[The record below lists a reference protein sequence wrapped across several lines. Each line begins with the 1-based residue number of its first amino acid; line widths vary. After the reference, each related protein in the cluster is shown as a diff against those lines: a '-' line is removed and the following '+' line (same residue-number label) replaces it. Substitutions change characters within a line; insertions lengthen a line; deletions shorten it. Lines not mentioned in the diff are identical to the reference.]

1 MTVPIDEAPL
11 AGATGP
17 LRVFHFDIPTAGNFG
32 DLVLFEAVRQ
42 VFNSYIPP
50 ERARPRLADSDDPAG
65 PRPGSG
71 AGFSVFQT
79 RNLRRRV
86 DAAIV
91 DRINQTADLV
101 VIGGGGLFQRD
112 AVADSAS
119 GWQWNIPRDVLE
131 RFEVPLV
138 VFAAGNNQFP
148 GQGDFVPPFRE
159 HLAATARESILFGLR
174 SAGSLASIATYL
186 PGPLAKALCFQP
198 CPTAFASSLYPD
210 LAARPRDTGRRI
222 AVQCSIDGLQRAA
235 GFDADRIYAA
245 EISVLRRLARE
256 GWEIDSVPHHPLDL
270 EFATVLGAEGF
281 LTRARPLRGDP
292 SAATAGLAE
301 FAETPIVLA
310 TRGHAQVIP
319 FGMGAIPIALDV
331 HAKVRWFAA
340 DIDHPELVIDPQADT
355 FAEDLYRL
363 INTSW
368 ERQEEL
374 RADFAR
380 RRRTFGEITE
390 ANLAATYA
398 RLRHAPPTTD
408 DDDPRP
414 TKTRGVIGGRPA
426 STGLSVVANAYSSRE
441 RRLGRESLTNAIA
454 ADDAEEL
461 ADVQLDRARAALA
474 AHLRRAKEGRCSDTE
489 FLAALRRRARTAK
502 REGRRFE
509 AVTLAIAILAVAG
522 QAARRR
528 RRAQLRRVTSS

>member
-42 VFNSYIPP
+42 VFNSYVPP
-50 ERARPRLADSDDPAG
+50 ERARSRLPGSDDPAG

-79 RNLRRRV
+79 RNLRRKV

-101 VIGGGGLFQRD
+101 IVGGGGLFQRD

-119 GWQWNIPRDVLE
+119 GWQWNIPLDVLE

-138 VFAAGNNQFP
+138 VFAVGNNRFP
-148 GQGDFVPPFRE
+148 GQADFVPPFRE
-159 HLAATARESILFGLR
+159 HLAATARGSILFGLR
-174 SAGSLASIATYL
+174 SAGSLGSIAGYL
-186 PGPLAKALCFQP
+186 PAPLAETLCFQP
-198 CPTAFASSLYPD
+198 CPTAIAAQLYPD
-210 LAARPRDTGRRI
+210 LAARPRDTGKRI

-235 GFDADRIYAA
+235 GFDADRIYAT

-301 FAETPIVLA
+301 FAETPLILA

-331 HAKVRWFAA
+331 HAKIRWFAA
-340 DIDHPELVIDPQADT
+340 DIDHPELVIDPQRDT

-363 INTSW
+363 INATW

-374 RADFAR
+374 RADFAHR
-380 RRRTFGEITE
+380 RRAFSEITE
-390 ANLAATYA
+390 ANLAATYS
-398 RLRHAPPTTD
+398 RLRHAPPTAAD
-408 DDDPRP
+408 DGPRLDE
-414 TKTRGVIGGRPA
+414 TSDAIGGQTDAIR
-426 STGLSVVANAYSSRE
+426 LSVTANAYSSRE

-454 ADDAEEL
+454 ADDDEEL
-461 ADVQLDRARAALA
+461 ADVQLARAGAVLA
-474 AHLRRAKEGRCSDTE
+474 AQMRRAKEGRCSDAE

-502 REGRRFE
+502 REGRRME
-509 AVTLAIAILAVAG
+509 AVALAIAILAVAG

-528 RRAQLRRVTSS
+528 RRGKPRLPARG